1 MKYKEKTMQEIT
13 TEQIRMWIGSDRQNP
28 SDYLELLY
36 ELVNGEYTAEQMR
49 KDIINSDLGE

>member
-1 MKYKEKTMQEIT
+1 MQEIT

-49 KDIINSDLGE
+49 KDIINSDLGEN